1 MKHKLDIKLSNE
13 KGNDT
18 KIISLREWYRLEK
31 KDVDFKFETT
41 TGETFWFIKWNDQC
55 SFAISKNGRMKLE
68 IYGNQG
74 YEETTKDYYNE
85 DEFIAIYE
93 FLTKNLTI
101 KE

>member
-13 KGNDT
+13 KDKDNN
-18 KIISLREWYRLEK
+18 KIILVRDWYRLEK
-31 KDVDFKFETT
+31 QGDFKFETT
-41 TGETFWFIKWNDQC
+41 TGETLWFIKWHDQC
-55 SFAISKNGRMKLE
+55 NFSISKNNRLKLE
-68 IYGNQG
+68 IIGNQG